1 MIKYYNKY
9 ILKNFII
16 CLIKV
21 TIVFSTVVIVMN
33 LLEEVNFF
41 KNDIDGSILLP
52 IFLTLLNMPSI
63 LFELFPFIFLIS
75 TLFFFI
81 ESIDNDELNVF
92 KLYSVTNLKIIQI
105 LATLSFILGV
115 VIILF
120 FYNIS
125 ANLKFFYLDI
135 KNQYTKDDKYLA
147 VVTGNGL
154 WIRDDLGEIVNYI
167 NAEKLDKNKLLNVTI
182 SQFNKEFELQ
192 KVIISKS
199 VDIQSNNWII
209 EKPIINLNNNTTTAD
224 QLEFFSNFDEK
235 RIMSIFENLSSLD
248 MFKIETL
255 KQDYEMLG
263 YNTDII
269 NGHKHRLY
277 SYPIYLAIMV
287 CIGAI
292 LMLNIGHN
300 KSKIGNIIFGIAVSV
315 IIYYV
320 NYFFN
325 VIIETQDVPYLTSI
339 WGPQIILSMIII
351 TNLIRINEK

>member
-16 CLIKV
+16 CFIKV

-33 LLEEVNFF
+33 LLEEINFF
-41 KNDIDGSILLP
+41 KNDSNENILLP

-92 KLYSVTNLKIIQI
+92 KLYGITNFKIIQI
-105 LATLSFILGV
+105 LATLSFLIGL

-154 WIRDDLGEIVNYI
+154 WIRDDLGEMVNYI

-182 SQFNKEFELQ
+182 SQFNKKFELQ

-199 VDIQSNNWII
+199 ADIQSNNWII
-209 EKPIINLNNNTTTAD
+209 EKPIINSNNSTSSVNQLN
-224 QLEFFSNFDEK
+224 FFSNFDEK

-255 KQDYEMLG
+255 KHDYEMLG

-277 SYPIYLAIMV
+277 SYPLYLAIMV

-300 KSKIGNIIFGIAVSV
+300 KSKIGNIIIGIAVSV

>member
-16 CLIKV
+16 CFTKV
-21 TIVFSTVVIVMN
+21 TIVFSAVIIIMN

-41 KNDIDGSILLP
+41 KNDSGESILLP

-63 LFELFPFIFLIS
+63 LFEIFPFIFLIS

-92 KLYSVTNLKIIQI
+92 KLYGVTNFKIIQI
-105 LATLSFILGV
+105 LATLSFVIGV
-115 VIILF
+115 VIILI

-135 KNQYTKDDKYLA
+135 KNQYSKDDKYLA

-154 WIRDDLGEIVNYI
+154 WIRDDLGDIINYI
-167 NAEKLDKNKLLNVTI
+167 NAEKLDKNKLNNVTI

-199 VDIQSNNWII
+199 VDIRTKNWII
-209 EKPIINLNNNTTTAD
+209 DRPIINLDNNTSTVEK
-224 QLEFFSNFDEK
+224 LEFYSNFDKE
-235 RIMSIFENLSSLD
+235 RILSIFENLSSLD
-248 MFKIETL
+248 MFKLETL
-255 KQDYEMLG
+255 REDYEMLG

-269 NGHKHRLY
+269 NGHKHRLF
-277 SYPIYLAIMV
+277 SYPLYLAIMV

-292 LMLNIGHN
+292 LMLNIGYN
-300 KSKIGNIIFGIAVSV
+300 KSKIGNITVGIAVSV
-315 IIYYV
+315 VIYYV

-325 VIIETQDVPYLTSI
+325 VIIETQEVPYLTSV